1 MTQSRK
7 KLSPWATAVCLPLC
21 CLAIFL
27 SDLMIQP
34 GSVVTQLA
42 HFFQYPVLLA
52 LNLFPVAA
60 VVLLLYFCIGNVF
73 YSASVASLLCN
84 LLSYA
89 NLLKIDGRDDPLTPT
104 DVALWREALN
114 ATGEYRLNMHWA
126 FVAVIVGMA
135 VAFWVLGVC
144 FKSSR
149 PRGWIRALA
158 GASVCGLFLL
168 SMLYVYPDD
177 DLYSGTPVE
186 SESNITVVFNTRG
199 FNYCFLHNF
208 NLYPVEKPEGYSAR
222 QVEQWIE
229 TDRQSAQT
237 PAVQPNVIMIMCEA
251 FSDLSAEDMFAYA
264 PEDDPLRGF
273 RAVAGSDRAVSGHIV
288 VSNISAGTANTEFDV
303 LTGMQTNMIS
313 DTATSAFRVIRRDTP
328 SLPRVFSGSG
338 YNTFF
343 LHPGY
348 DWFYNRANVY
358 RFLGISDQVF
368 SDAFDENDYKGTMI
382 SDAAFLEK
390 LKTCFEAR
398 TAGTDAP
405 LFTYGVTIQNHQAY
419 YYGKF
424 GDTPEDVPLHTTVS
438 PATMEPIAVYLEGV
452 RDSSDMLLALSEYL
466 DTVSEPTV
474 LVFFGDHRPALGTN
488 LSAYQELGLSMGDSG
503 DPQRSIHTYE
513 TPYVIWM
520 NEAYAETIDVP
531 ARIAALALPEN
542 RCISDIYLGSVVYEL
557 LGMTGQD
564 SYFDYLTTARRT
576 LPVICKE
583 SFMLPDGTYTR
594 TLTDSDRAVVEK
606 LDWWEYY
613 RLKTQRVD

>member
-1 MTQSRK
+1 MKQYRK
-7 KLSPWATAVCLPLC
+7 KLPPWGTAACLLIC
-21 CLAIFL
+21 CFAIFL

-34 GSVVTQLA
+34 GSVTAQLA
-42 HFFQYPVLLA
+42 HFFQHPVLLA

-60 VVLLLYFCIGNVF
+60 VLLLLYFCIGNVF
-73 YSASVASLLCN
+73 YSASVTSLLCN

-126 FVAVIVGMA
+126 FVAVIVVMA
-135 VAFWVLGVC
+135 IVFWVLGVC

-149 PRGWIRALA
+149 PRGVIRALA
-158 GASVCGLFLL
+158 GVGVCGLFVL

-177 DLYSGTPVE
+177 ELYSSTPVD
-186 SESNITVVFNTRG
+186 SESNVTVVFNTRG

-208 NLYPVEKPEGYSAR
+208 NLYPVEKPDGYSAR

-229 TDRQSAQT
+229 EDRLPAQT
-237 PAVQPNVIMIMCEA
+237 QTVQPNVIMVMCEA
-251 FSDLSAEDMFAYA
+251 FSDLSTEDVFAYT
-264 PEDDPLRGF
+264 PEDDPLRDF
-273 RAVAGSDRAVSGHIV
+273 RAVADSDRAISGHIV

-313 DTATSAFRVIRRDTP
+313 NTATSAFRVIRRNTP
-328 SLPRVFSGSG
+328 SLPRTFAGCG

-358 RFLGISDQVF
+358 RFLGIADQVF

-382 SDAAFLEK
+382 SDAAFLEE
-390 LKTCFEAR
+390 LKACFETR
-398 TAGTDAP
+398 TANTDAP
-405 LFTYGVTIQNHQAY
+405 LFAYGVTIQNHQSY
-419 YYGKF
+419 FYGKF
-424 GDTPEDVPLHTTVS
+424 GDTPEDVPLNTTVS
-438 PATMEPIAVYLEGV
+438 AASMESLAVYMEGV
-452 RDSSDMLLALSEYL
+452 RDSSAMLLALSEYL
-466 DTVSEPTV
+466 DTVEEPTV

-488 LSAYQELGLSMGDSG
+488 LSAYQELGLSMGDSD
-503 DPQRSIHTYE
+503 DPQISIHTYE
-513 TPYVIWM
+513 TPYVLWM
-520 NEAYAETIDVP
+520 NKAYAETIDVP
-531 ARIAALALPEN
+531 ARIAALELPEN
-542 RCISDIYLGSVVYEL
+542 NCISNIYLGSVVYEL

-594 TLTDSDRAVVEK
+594 TLTDAQRAVMEK

-613 RLKTQRVD
+613 RLKTQQVD